1 MRLSVPAIAHTARSR
16 ARDSLVKIASV
27 LQDASLSTRRRSG
40 VKLHRVR
47 FGASKHCVS
56 ICLAVLRRRAA
67 ALSIT
72 AAVIWLN
79 SPSKRTQR

>member
-1 MRLSVPAIAHTARSR
+1 MRLSVPAIAHTARNR
-16 ARDSLVKIASV
+16 RRDSLVKLLVSYKTLAC
-27 LQDASLSTRRRSG
+27 RRSG

-67 ALSIT
+67 SVSIT
-72 AAVIWLN
+72 AE
-79 SPSKRTQR
+79 SYG